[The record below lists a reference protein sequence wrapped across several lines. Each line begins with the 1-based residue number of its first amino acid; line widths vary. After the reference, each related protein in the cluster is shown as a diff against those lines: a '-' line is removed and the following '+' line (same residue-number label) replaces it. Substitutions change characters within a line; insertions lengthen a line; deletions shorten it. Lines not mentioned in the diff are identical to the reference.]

1 MKTKDFYKN
10 NDDLKPNINMFLKPI
25 FIYKLLNIKKDTSKT
40 LMSFAFILIVKL
52 IFTPISTK

>member
-10 NDDLKPNINMFLKPI
+10 NDDLKPNINMLLKPI

-40 LMSFAFILIVKL
+40 LMSFAFY
-52 IFTPISTK
+52 